1 VDQGGFLSALE
12 LESTRMA
19 AAADGRLSRPV
30 GPCPGWEVKDV
41 IGHLGSVYAWAAGAV
56 VGGGERPGPMEPGP
70 EDESAL
76 LPWFVQN
83 RDALLASFTG
93 RASDDQAWVF
103 VSASAQTVGWWAR
116 RQALESA
123 VHRFD
128 VESGAGV
135 EISPMDPEL
144 AVEGCD
150 EYLSLFLP
158 RILGRNPLA
167 ALVGTFHV
175 HATDAAGE
183 WSLDFSE
190 PGLTRREHSKA
201 DTAVRGPAAGLYL
214 WMWNRL
220 TPEQAGLDVFGDQS
234 VVAAWR
240 EVQM

>member
-1 VDQGGFLSALE
+1 MATAAKGGLSW
-12 LESTRMA
+12 
-19 AAADGRLSRPV
+19 PV
-30 GPCPGWEVKDV
+30 GSCPGWEVKDV
-41 IGHLGSVYAWAAGAV
+41 VGHLGSVYAWAASAV
-56 VGGGERPGPMEPGP
+56 AGGGERPGPMEAAP
-70 EDESAL
+70 EDEGAL

-83 RDALLASFTG
+83 RDALLASFGG
-93 RASDDQAWVF
+93 RAADDKAWVF
-103 VSASAQTVGWWAR
+103 VSASPQTVGWWAR

-128 VESGAGV
+128 VESGVGADV
-135 EISPMDPEL
+135 SPIDPDL

-150 EYLSLFLP
+150 EYLTLFLP
-158 RILGRNPLA
+158 RILGRNPVA

-190 PGLTRREHSKA
+190 PGLTKREHSKA

-220 TPEQAGLDVFGDQS
+220 TPEQAGLEVFGDGS

>member
-1 VDQGGFLSALE
+1 VDQAGFLSALE
-12 LESTRMA
+12 LESSRMA
-19 AAADGRLSRPV
+19 GVAEGGLSRPV
-30 GPCPGWEVKDV
+30 GSCPGWEVKDV
-41 IGHLGSVYAWAAGAV
+41 IGHLGSVYSWAASAV
-56 VGGGERPGPMEPGP
+56 AGGGERPGPMEAAP
-70 EDESAL
+70 EDEGAL
-76 LPWFVQN
+76 LPWFVHN
-83 RDALLASFTG
+83 RDALLASFAG
-93 RASDDQAWVF
+93 RAAHDKAWVF
-103 VSASAQTVGWWAR
+103 VSASPQTVGWWAR

-128 VESGAGV
+128 VESGAGADV
-135 EISPMDPEL
+135 SPIDPEL

-158 RILGRNPLA
+158 RILGSNPVA

-175 HATDAAGE
+175 HATDTAGE

-220 TPEQAGLDVFGDQS
+220 TPEQAGLEVFGDGS

>member
-1 VDQGGFLSALE
+1 VDQAGFLSALE
-12 LESTRMA
+12 LQSTRTTA
-19 AAADGRLSRPV
+19 AAEGRLSRPV
-30 GPCPGWEVKDV
+30 GSCPGWEVKDV

-56 VGGGERPGPMEPGP
+56 AGGGERPGPMESAP
-70 EDESAL
+70 EDNDGL
-76 LPWFVQN
+76 LSWFVQN
-83 RDALLASFTG
+83 RDELLASFVG
-93 RASDDQAWVF
+93 RAEDDKAWVF
-103 VSASAQTVGWWAR
+103 VSASPQTVGWWAR
-116 RQALESA
+116 RQALESL
-123 VHRFD
+123 VHRYD
-128 VESGAGV
+128 VETGAGV
-135 EISPMDPEL
+135 DVSPIDPEL

-150 EYLSLFLP
+150 EYLSQFLP
-158 RILGRNPLA
+158 RILARNPVP

-220 TPEQAGLDVFGDQS
+220 TPEEAGLEAFGDDS
-234 VVAAWR
+234 VVSAWR